1 MTYMKNKVEDII
13 LDKLRL
19 VLFIESL
26 EHLIE
31 FGDLNKHRLFY
42 CLKELLFLKES
53 YLTRLDKD
61 SSYYELIFKEEMKYI
76 KRIRQRIKK
85 EFKEFKGL

>member
-1 MTYMKNKVEDII
+1 MGSKLHQDII

-19 VLFIESL
+19 VLFIDSL

-42 CLKELLFLKES
+42 CLKELVSLKES
-53 YLTRLDKD
+53 YLSTLDKK
-61 SSYYELIFKEEMKYI
+61 SSYYELIFKEEMKSI

-85 EFKEFKGL
+85 DFKEFKGL